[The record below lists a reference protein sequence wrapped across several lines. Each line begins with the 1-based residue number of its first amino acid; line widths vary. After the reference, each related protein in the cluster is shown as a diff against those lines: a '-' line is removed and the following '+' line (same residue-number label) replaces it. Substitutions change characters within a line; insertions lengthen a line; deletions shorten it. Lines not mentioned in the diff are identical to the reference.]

1 MDILRGFNHATTR
14 MFGSARQLTKRER
27 QRILAE
33 MSQVRGLVPLL
44 MKPRNKQKWTRE
56 EKALLA
62 EHIKRISA
70 LSPYLAILLMPG
82 GLLALP
88 ALAWWLDRRRMRM
101 RAQQAG
107 A

>member
-1 MDILRGFNHATTR
+1 MKFFKSINQATSR
-14 MFGSARQLTKRER
+14 AFGTARQLTTRER

-33 MSQVRGLVPLL
+33 MAQVRGLVPLL

-70 LSPYLAILLMPG
+70 LSPYLVILVMPG

-88 ALAWWLDRRRMRM
+88 ALAWWLDRRRLRE
-101 RAQQAG
+101 RAPQAG